1 MALKLPP
8 VTIGIVFYNAAST
21 LLDAVRSVFAQTHQD
36 WELILLDDGS
46 TDQSLEIA
54 QSIKDPRVQVL
65 SDGQNKRL
73 GTRLNQITQIAK
85 HDFIARMD
93 ADDLMTPD
101 RIEKL
106 LNALV
111 TSNKYDLV
119 SCGTYSISWTK
130 SLRGHRGKVELN
142 YSFNGLLNKSQQFLH
157 AGLVAR
163 KSWYQRNHYQDS
175 LPAGED
181 ALLWLT
187 AVKSGD
193 FRAMSIAEPLYMY
206 REEGNVVAWKLLA
219 AYRIERSR
227 IALLIPSTA
236 FRLFYI
242 AKSLAKTLI
251 VWCMTHSGLLIY
263 LLKLRNS
270 EVLTPQLKLEF
281 ESACREISITKIPG
295 TEN

>member
-1 MALKLPP
+1 MAWKLPP

-36 WELILLDDGS
+36 WELILIDDGS
-46 TDQSLEIA
+46 SDQSLEIA
-54 QSIKDPRVQVL
+54 RAINDPRVRVF

-73 GTRLNQITQIAK
+73 GTRLNQITQLAT

-106 LNALV
+106 LGILV
-111 TSNKYDLV
+111 ANDKYDLI
-119 SCGTYSISWTK
+119 SCGTYSIRFDK
-130 SLRGHRGKVELN
+130 SLRGYRGKAQLH
-142 YSFNGLLNKSQQFLH
+142 YSFEGLLNKSQEFLH

-163 KSWYQRNHYQDS
+163 KSWYQRNCYQDL

-193 FRAMSIAEPLYMY
+193 FRAMSTAEPLYMY

-219 AYRIERSR
+219 AYKIERTK
-227 IALLIPSTA
+227 IAPLIQSPG
-236 FRLFYI
+236 FRLFYV
-242 AKSLAKTLI
+242 AKSLAKTSI
-251 VWCMTHSGLLIY
+251 VWTLRRSGLLIY
-263 LLKLRNS
+263 LLNLRNRKVS
-270 EVLTPQLKLEF
+270 ALQLKLKF
-281 ESACREISITKIPG
+281 ESACREIAVAKIPG
-295 TEN
+295 TE